1 MKTLSFT
8 FLIGALFTLP
18 IVTAAQVPSS
28 STINAML
35 EHQLKANVQ
44 PTDFKH
50 GVTQNFAD
58 KVHAM
63 YYLPTDCTLIKD
75 ALSLTKAIQ
84 EKAIKVNRDI
94 SEDMADKGCV
104 PSNDDDIP
112 TLTPVNDNTKKILNL
127 LKLKKILVSLQAHP
141 AAQLEHA
148 GCPLLK
154 DVSGGL
160 TLLQKELPRLISSLE
175 YTFTQNKCS

>member
-8 FLIGALFTLP
+8 FLMSALFTLP
-18 IVTAAQVPSS
+18 VIASQAPSNS
-28 STINAML
+28 EVNAML
-35 EHQLKANVQ
+35 EHQLKAPVK
-44 PTDFKH
+44 PTNLNQ

-63 YYLPTDCTLIKD
+63 YYLPTDCSLIKD
-75 ALSLTKAIQ
+75 GLSLTKEIQ
-84 EKAIKVNRDI
+84 EEAIKANSDI
-94 SEDMADKGCV
+94 SKDMADKGCKASKQA
-104 PSNDDDIP
+104 PS
-112 TLTPVNDNTKKILNL
+112 LTPAKQHIKKVLNL
-127 LKLKKILVSLQAHP
+127 LALKKILVSLKEHP

-175 YTFTQNKCS
+175 YTFTQNKCG